1 MGTAFDPADARLS
14 LLEHVVPPRPDQL
27 YCVDG
32 WMPGVGRW
40 DVGENPRMSRT
51 ILIGGFVTIL
61 LTIPEW
67 HGDESMLARTFRTI
81 LVFSFYA
88 MLYAGLWR
96 QRPL

>member
-1 MGTAFDPADARLS
+1 
-14 LLEHVVPPRPDQL
+14 
-27 YCVDG
+27 
-32 WMPGVGRW
+32 
-40 DVGENPRMSRT
+40 MSRT

-81 LVFSFYA
+81 LVFTFYA
-88 MLYAGLWR
+88 MLYVGLWR